1 MNKEVIKEILYVLIA
16 VALGILT
23 YKFIKWLFPVIVIGF
38 ISLLIYSTMK
48 SSKEENNKNK
58 NIKEIYD
65 YKEKK

>member
-16 VALGILT
+16 VALGALT
-23 YKFIKWLFPVIVIGF
+23 YKFIKWLFPVIIIGF
-38 ISLLIYSTMK
+38 ISLLIYSSMK
-48 SSKEENNKNK
+48 SSKENNKNK

>member
-1 MNKEVIKEILYVLIA
+1 MNKELIKEILYILIA
-16 VALGILT
+16 IALGVLT

-38 ISLLIYSTMK
+38 ISLIIYSTMK
-48 SSKEENNKNK
+48 SSKENNKNK